1 VLLRN
6 IANFLLF
13 VGPWGLLALAFLD
26 SCGIPI
32 ANTLDAYLIFLAI
45 KEPDRAYW
53 YAAIAVA
60 GSTIG
65 NAALF
70 LLARHGG
77 KRFLQRAESGR
88 AQRFRRWFDRFGL
101 VTVFVPAV
109 MPIPMP
115 LKIFVVSAGALRT
128 RLAPFLGV
136 ILVAR
141 FARYFGETWL
151 GVKLGQES
159 TAYLRH
165 HIWQFV
171 AASVVLVV
179 VLCLIVL
186 AGERWHRRHHPPA
199 GLLGP

>member
-6 IANFLLF
+6 LANIL
-13 VGPWGLLALAFLD
+13 VAIGPWGLLALAFLD
-26 SCGIPI
+26 SSGIPI

-65 NAALF
+65 NVALF
-70 LLARHGG
+70 LAARHGG
-77 KRFLQRAESGR
+77 RRFLRRTESGR
-88 AQRFRRWFDRFGL
+88 GQRFLRWFERFGL
-101 VTVFVPAV
+101 VTIFVPAL

-115 LKIFVVSAGALRT
+115 LKIFVISAGALHT
-128 RLAPFLGV
+128 RFLPFLAV
-136 ILVAR
+136 ILLAR
-141 FARYFGETWL
+141 IPRYFGETWL

-165 HIWQFV
+165 HVWQFV
-171 AASVVLVV
+171 IASIALAVL
-179 VLCLIVL
+179 LCLLVL
-186 AGERWHRRHHPPA
+186 ASERWHRRRYRP
-199 GLLGP
+199 GQ

>member
-6 IANFLLF
+6 LANIL
-13 VGPWGLLALAFLD
+13 VAIGPWGLLALAFLD
-26 SCGIPI
+26 SSGIPI

-65 NAALF
+65 NVALF
-70 LLARHGG
+70 LAARHGG
-77 KRFLQRAESGR
+77 RRFLRRAESARG
-88 AQRFRRWFDRFGL
+88 QRFRRWFERFGL
-101 VTVFVPAV
+101 VTIFVPAV

-115 LKIFVVSAGALRT
+115 LKIFVISAGALHT
-128 RLAPFLGV
+128 RFLPFLAA
-136 ILVAR
+136 ILLAR
-141 FARYFGETWL
+141 IPRYFGETWL

-165 HIWQFV
+165 HVWQFV
-171 AASVVLVV
+171 IASIALAVL
-179 VLCLIVL
+179 LCLIVL
-186 AGERWHRRHHPPA
+186 ASERWRRRRYRP
-199 GLLGP
+199 G

>member
-6 IANFLLF
+6 IANFLVA

-45 KEPDRAYW
+45 KEPNQAYW

-65 NAALF
+65 NATLF
-70 LLARHGG
+70 LLARRGG
-77 KRFLQRAESGR
+77 RRYLRRIESGR
-88 AQRFRRWFDRFGL
+88 AQRFRKWFDRFGL
-101 VTVFVPAV
+101 VTVFVPAI

-115 LKIFVVSAGALRT
+115 LKIFVISAGALHT
-128 RLAPFLGV
+128 RFVPFLAV
-136 ILVAR
+136 IVIAR
-141 FARYFGETWL
+141 LARYFGETWL
-151 GVKLGQES
+151 GIKLGLES

-165 HIWQFV
+165 HVWQFV
-171 AASVVLVV
+171 AASLALFVVLI
-179 VLCLIVL
+179 LIVL
-186 AGERWHRRHHPPA
+186 AGEWWHKRHYRPA
-199 GLLGP
+199 

>member
-6 IANFLLF
+6 LANIL
-13 VGPWGLLALAFLD
+13 VAIGPWGLLALAFLD
-26 SCGIPI
+26 SSGIPI

-65 NAALF
+65 NVALF
-70 LLARHGG
+70 LAARHGG
-77 KRFLQRAESGR
+77 RRFLRRAESARG
-88 AQRFRRWFDRFGL
+88 QRFRRWFERFGL
-101 VTVFVPAV
+101 VTIFVPAV

-115 LKIFVVSAGALRT
+115 LKIFVISAGALHT
-128 RLAPFLGV
+128 RFLPFLAV
-136 ILVAR
+136 ILLAR
-141 FARYFGETWL
+141 IPRYFGETWL

-165 HIWQFV
+165 HVWQFV
-171 AASVVLVV
+171 IASIALAVL
-179 VLCLIVL
+179 LCLIVL
-186 AGERWHRRHHPPA
+186 ASERWRRRRYRP
-199 GLLGP
+199 G

>member
-6 IANFLLF
+6 LANIL
-13 VGPWGLLALAFLD
+13 VAIGPWGLLALAFLD
-26 SCGIPI
+26 SSGIPI

-70 LLARHGG
+70 LAARHGG
-77 KRFLQRAESGR
+77 RRFLRRAESARG
-88 AQRFRRWFDRFGL
+88 QRFRRWFERFGL
-101 VTVFVPAV
+101 VTIFVPAV

-115 LKIFVVSAGALRT
+115 LKIFVISAGALHT
-128 RLAPFLGV
+128 RFLPFLAV
-136 ILVAR
+136 ILLAR
-141 FARYFGETWL
+141 IPRYFGETWL

-159 TAYLRH
+159 TSYLRH
-165 HIWQFV
+165 HVWQFV
-171 AASVVLVV
+171 IASIALAVL
-179 VLCLIVL
+179 LCLIVL
-186 AGERWHRRHHPPA
+186 ASERWRRRRYRP
-199 GLLGP
+199 G